1 MPSFQ
6 YQGQKKRWSL
16 PPTPFIK
23 FALHHKKCEAQWS
36 KGERNNVAPVEILS
50 LADFYI
56 THVNCVFSKPFYA
69 CHHFTK
75 HLKRGLKN
83 SQWLGA
89 VSEHYRRARGEQRA
103 HCQFDYNITPFQR
116 VNVVS
121 QMSDR
126 SLSLDLFSS
135 FPRLSPSFL
144 CLSLYRSVLLI
155 LSFLPA
161 LWPYLRGFDKKNPF
175 KVECDGLKCH
185 SQIRCCWNEA
195 RHIIRCAWLH

>member
-144 CLSLYRSVLLI
+144 CLSLYCSVLLI

-161 LWPYLRGFDKKNPF
+161 LWPYLRGFDKKI
-175 KVECDGLKCH
+175 L
-185 SQIRCCWNEA
+185 SR
-195 RHIIRCAWLH
+195 

>member
-1 MPSFQ
+1 MF
-6 YQGQKKRWSL
+6 
-16 PPTPFIK
+16 F
-23 FALHHKKCEAQWS
+23 
-36 KGERNNVAPVEILS
+36 LS
-50 LADFYI
+50 
-56 THVNCVFSKPFYA
+56 PFYA

-195 RHIIRCAWLH
+195 RHIIRCARLH

>member
-1 MPSFQ
+1 MLKKACQVQLAENKSSSGKDQTFSVDLKKAPFDNYIIMPSFQ

-16 PPTPFIK
+16 PPTPFLK

-83 SQWLGA
+83 SQWFGA

-121 QMSDR
+121 QMSDC
-126 SLSLDLFSS
+126 SLSL
-135 FPRLSPSFL
+135 
-144 CLSLYRSVLLI
+144 I
-155 LSFLPA
+155 LSSLIPIISLSVSLPLCSSHPFFSLGFVA
-161 LWPYLRGFDKKNPF
+161 LLERLW
-175 KVECDGLKCH
+175 
-185 SQIRCCWNEA
+185 
-195 RHIIRCAWLH
+195 